1 MVLLLGLQTEMVG
14 NMTGMSRTLLDE
26 IQNGCFT
33 RDLDE
38 DQDIQKIRRINILNV
53 KHSHTSI
60 ITNSTENSKNRMV
73 RRIIFMHF
81 VTVVSSL
88 CSVNEQHLTGGF
100 PQFCFL
106 FFPPPHSFNVR
117 NKFWEDG
124 KSTVYTVGYIHI
136 FFLFLHAVL
145 FYFKLSFDWK
155 VMTLLGW
162 NQKAETRIN
171 GACHSIQNSI
181 QSVPTMDM
189 GIFLSLL
196 ATLFNEMGVLSFSDH
211 SKFHNLK

>member
-33 RDLDE
+33 RNLDE

-136 FFLFLHAVL
+136 YFFVFTCCTFLFQA
-145 FYFKLSFDWK
+145 
-155 VMTLLGW
+155 
-162 NQKAETRIN
+162 RI
-171 GACHSIQNSI
+171 
-181 QSVPTMDM
+181 
-189 GIFLSLL
+189 
-196 ATLFNEMGVLSFSDH
+196 
-211 SKFHNLK
+211 